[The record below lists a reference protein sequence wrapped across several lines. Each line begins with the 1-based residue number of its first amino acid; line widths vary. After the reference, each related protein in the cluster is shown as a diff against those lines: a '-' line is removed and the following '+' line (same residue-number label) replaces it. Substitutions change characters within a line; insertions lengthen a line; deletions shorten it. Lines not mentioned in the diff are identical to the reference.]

1 MNWSWLKWIDLSRIV
16 SLTATNS
23 LNKFM
28 LLFFMAW
35 VCSIELC
42 LYLQHSLFLVI
53 VIQCRLHLNFSLIQF
68 AERVFW
74 RSEFRQMNLNKLNLN
89 WSWRQWMLWV
99 IRYRMSWFHSLISL
113 AEVKLIHKPP
123 SIWSYVFVIFA
134 FSSFRIKVDLFRSIN
149 AVKFN

>member
-99 IRYRMSWFHSLISL
+99 IRALRYHSFWLFISHSIRISQIRFHSSNILSKLVLLVQFHCLLI
-113 AEVKLIHKPP
+113 
-123 SIWSYVFVIFA
+123 
-134 FSSFRIKVDLFRSIN
+134 RRN
-149 AVKFN
+149 